1 VAAAPLVRSLVT
13 LRRDSVKLVSET
25 AEWFLDFELDA
36 KEPGVATA
44 FFLAVGGLEAGANLT
59 LSAPSSAR
67 SSSEAPF
74 QAALKQPM
82 RLHLYTGGDI
92 RSQLSDNFDV
102 KEDKFHVML
111 DLRAEQGDLKAVVAQ
126 RSFLQLTFD
135 DAGHGQVHVHTQ
147 LVECANVVRA
157 LTPLYGTM
165 PNPRKFGG
173 SFEGGEC
180 VICLEKPKEVAIL
193 HCRHVCLCSSC
204 AQITSST
211 WSFQCPV
218 CRGRVAGMVGMSQV
232 EVEAEDA
239 QAGLPDPPPTHKAE
253 L

>member
-1 VAAAPLVRSLVT
+1 MGLRQGVGLNAPR
-13 LRRDSVKLVSET
+13 
-25 AEWFLDFELDA
+25 
-36 KEPGVATA
+36 
-44 FFLAVGGLEAGANLT
+44 
-59 LSAPSSAR
+59 
-67 SSSEAPF
+67 
-74 QAALKQPM
+74 

-111 DLRAEQGDLKAVVAQ
+111 DLRAEQGDPKAVVAQ
-126 RSFLQLTFD
+126 RSCLQLAFD

-211 WSFQCPV
+211 W
-218 CRGRVAGMVGMSQV
+218 RGPLHQLRRARGPKEVRRVRCAGFWLRFG
-232 EVEAEDA
+232 
-239 QAGLPDPPPTHKAE
+239 GLVVSSSGI
-253 L
+253 